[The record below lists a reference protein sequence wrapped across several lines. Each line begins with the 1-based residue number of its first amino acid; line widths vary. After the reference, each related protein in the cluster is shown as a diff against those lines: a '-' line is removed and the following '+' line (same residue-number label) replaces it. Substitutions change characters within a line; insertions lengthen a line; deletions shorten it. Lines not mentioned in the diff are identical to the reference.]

1 MLWIILFSPLLLL
14 SALAIYFDKVS
25 GMSLP
30 EHSKQ
35 DEHSGFLSGNA
46 NAMNSN
52 GGDGNSFSI

>member
-1 MLWIILFSPLLLL
+1 MLWIILLTPLLFI

-46 NAMNSN
+46 MNSN
-52 GGDGNSFSI
+52 GGDGNTF